1 MTSDAQPELDD
12 SELVTQALAVLEP
25 RASITSLRE
34 MNAPVS
40 TNRVYLVRLDSGREL
55 IAKTS
60 TYGSYVHFRQD
71 HQIIQQWE
79 LQLRSTRFRSF
90 LARVVASEGEVF
102 TFRRAEKWVVF
113 YEKASFYDFLP
124 KILPRP
130 MVRSLGSEMADFHMA
145 STNIAPSLTPS
156 WKSVGSDVASLFDA
170 LGSAEW
176 RQSHGLSREAERTL
190 REQCETF
197 LTNSE
202 RLGYHSFAK
211 IPVLVD
217 WNITNFSVGFDGDGF
232 RFFSRWD
239 YDWFRVAP
247 RVLDFYFCARVARTE
262 GDKTLFSYNLEPF
275 FDAPFLDFLRSYHST
290 FPLADEEILYL
301 KEAYR
306 FFLLNYVVRS
316 GEHFFQS
323 IYSQRLMDEAL
334 NVYFPALEA
343 ADFMPLVR
351 ALSK

>member
-1 MTSDAQPELDD
+1 
-12 SELVTQALAVLEP
+12 
-25 RASITSLRE
+25 